1 MKVSK
6 RKLSMRE
13 RIKILED
20 TVSSMKMETIA
31 SLIRAVSVLGS
42 TFEEYISMNGDTEK
56 FVKHLEKVINNEN
69 ESSEKGTKKSP
80 KRGRAAKA
88 GSKNS

>member
-1 MKVSK
+1 VKVNK

-20 TVSSMKMETIA
+20 TVSSMKMETIS

-69 ESSEKGTKKSP
+69 ESSEKGTKKP
-80 KRGRAAKA
+80 TKRGRAAKA